1 MLIERLPKNKDIEAS
16 SCGKRNCGGGEGEG
30 GGVVV
35 CRKAAVQKRASKV
48 IGKNSCWGERKTRGV
63 AVLRLCP
70 PMCLTFCQVMRL
82 AQSTES

>member
-1 MLIERLPKNKDIEAS
+1 MCSLNDFQKTRTLKQVHVVRGI
-16 SCGKRNCGGGEGEG
+16 GGRWGE
-30 GGVVV
+30 VV
-35 CRKAAVQKRASKV
+35 CRKAAIQKRASNV